1 MSFPGDLLDQARHL
15 ANRERT
21 RPKQASLRRAVST
34 AYYALF
40 HLLIAE
46 AALNWKH
53 AEHRNQ
59 LSRQFQHVTMKQAST
74 EQAKASAQELNRK
87 DLTPPARY
95 IAMHLKAI
103 ATTFVS
109 LQDQRHKADYDNSTK
124 WTRTDVV
131 ALVAEV
137 AEAFRCWTVIRKEPA
152 AQKYLLSLL
161 VKPRGP

>member
-1 MSFPGDLLDQARHL
+1 MHL

-59 LSRQFQHVTMKQAST
+59 LSRQFQHAAMKQASM
-74 EQAKASAQELNRK
+74 EQAKAATKELNRR
-87 DLTPPARY
+87 DLPPPARY
-95 IAMHLKAI
+95 VAMHLNAI

-109 LQDQRHKADYDNSTK
+109 PQDHRLKADYDNSTK

-137 AEAFRCWTVIRKEPA
+137 NEAFRCWAVIRKEPA

-161 VKPRGP
+161 VKPRGL